1 MTILIGVLS
10 QNSKRLSGNV
20 TYIVQDYEKALTS
33 NLEEAL
39 KNDGEGYGSLLEKV
53 KSTGILNSFKFKA
66 EKMERVREILMR
78 FGFLKDTYP
87 YQPEL
92 SRHVVLVALLSC
104 VFFSCFDIMQT
115 LNDDN
120 SIVWTVHVCLF
131 AFFYFFLQPWIR
143 FFSQPLIGKPS
154 YSNLYKW

>member
-1 MTILIGVLS
+1 MMGRVM
-10 QNSKRLSGNV
+10 
-20 TYIVQDYEKALTS
+20 AH
-33 NLEEAL
+33 
-39 KNDGEGYGSLLEKV
+39 LLEKV
-53 KSTGILNSFKFKA
+53 RSTGFLNPFKFKA
-66 EKMERVREILMR
+66 EKMERVREILKR

-104 VFFSCFDIMQT
+104 VFFSSFDIMQT

-120 SIVWTVHVCLF
+120 SIVWWTVHVCLF

>member
-1 MTILIGVLS
+1 MPIL
-10 QNSKRLSGNV
+10 NSTYSFYRNRKLAWYGESSNV
-20 TYIVQDYEKALTS
+20 NYIVQQVLTS
-33 NLEEAL
+33 NLMA
-39 KNDGEGYGSLLEKV
+39 
-53 KSTGILNSFKFKA
+53 SFKKKGRVKTGFLNASKT

-92 SRHVVLVALLSC
+92 SRHVILVALLSC
-104 VFFSCFDIMQT
+104 VFFSSFDIMQT

-120 SIVWTVHVCLF
+120 SIVWWTVHVCLF

-154 YSNLYKW
+154 YSNFYKW